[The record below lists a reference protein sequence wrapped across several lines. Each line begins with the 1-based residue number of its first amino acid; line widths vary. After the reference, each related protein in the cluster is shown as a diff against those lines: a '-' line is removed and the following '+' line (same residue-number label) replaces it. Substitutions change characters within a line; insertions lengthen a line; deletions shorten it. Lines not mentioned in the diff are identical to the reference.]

1 MDRGCSRLMFGKPVI
16 HTALILGQL
25 VLGSISGSSDV
36 FQIAEE
42 VTFTGRMPRQKEVS
56 IHVATA
62 LSSQSSVGWD
72 STIPVSRGDP
82 LPLWSPPL
90 DLCPSTVVAVTS
102 WMLLHLPIAS
112 LTIAST
118 LCSPAPCHNSPELN
132 WTLLVK
138 QWERVLI
145 TSFGNLHYV
154 PHTYTKKKKKIV
166 NGLSATK
173 GSSCTHSKPHN
184 SHILTSSSNPEG
196 KSALSYLYSRCER
209 ILNTS
214 PQDVF
219 LTQ

>member
-132 WTLLVK
+132 SSGQTVREGSDHIIWKLALCTTHIY
-138 QWERVLI
+138 Q
-145 TSFGNLHYV
+145 
-154 PHTYTKKKKKIV
+154 KKKLWMAFLLQKGVLAHTV
-166 NGLSATK
+166 NLTIPTSWQALGTQKEDQPWAI
-173 GSSCTHSKPHN
+173 CT
-184 SHILTSSSNPEG
+184 
-196 KSALSYLYSRCER
+196 A
-209 ILNTS
+209 
-214 PQDVF
+214 DVNVF
-219 LTQ
+219 WTQVLRMYF